1 MAFREDSSPMH
12 HRVSIL
18 LIAVLALAGNA
29 VAAGEAAPA
38 AWSDAG
44 QMVLVT
50 VPGWNA
56 AQGTLRTYERGDG
69 GQWHEVGAAAPVV
82 IGHAGAA
89 WGLGLA
95 PTPAAGTRKHEGDG
109 RSPAGVFR
117 IGTTFGYA
125 ARADTVMP
133 YLALTATDYCMDV
146 SGSPLYNRIADA
158 AKVGAAALKG
168 SSEPMRRDLHV
179 NGDERYRLGF
189 VIEHN
194 PHAVPE
200 GGSCIFG
207 HLWKAPDVATT
218 GCTAMAPATMRRL
231 LAWLKPQAHPV
242 FVLLPQAAYARLQRS
257 WQLPAMQVRQ

>member
-1 MAFREDSSPMH
+1 MRN
-12 HRVSIL
+12 RLVTL
-18 LIAVLALAGNA
+18 LIAGLALSGNVVAGDA
-29 VAAGEAAPA
+29 TA
-38 AWSDAG
+38 AWSDAR

-56 AQGTLRTYERGDG
+56 MQGTLRTYERSDG
-69 GQWHEVGAAAPVV
+69 GAWHEAGKARPVV
-82 IGHAGAA
+82 IGHSGAA
-89 WGLGLA
+89 WGIGLS
-95 PTPAAGTRKHEGDG
+95 PAQHDGPQKREGDG

-125 ARADTVMP
+125 AHADTTMP

-146 SGSPLYNRIADA
+146 SGSPLYNRIADT

-179 NGDERYRLGF
+179 QGDQRYRLGF

-194 PHAVPE
+194 PNGVPQ

-207 HLWKAPDVATT
+207 HLWKTPDTGTT
-218 GCTAMAPATMRRL
+218 GCTAMNPATMRRL
-231 LAWLKPQAHPV
+231 LAWLKPQAHPI
-242 FVLLPQAAYARLQRS
+242 FVLLPQNEYARLRHG
-257 WQLPAMQVRQ
+257 WQLPSTQGGR

>member
-1 MAFREDSSPMH
+1 MRNCLAT
-12 HRVSIL
+12 L
-18 LIAVLALAGNA
+18 LIAGLALSGNVVAGD
-29 VAAGEAAPA
+29 APA
-38 AWSDAG
+38 AWFDAS

-56 AQGTLRTYERGDG
+56 MQGTLRTYERGDG
-69 GQWHEVGAAAPVV
+69 GEWHEVGGSEPVV
-82 IGHAGAA
+82 IGHSGAA
-89 WGLGLA
+89 WGIGLS
-95 PTPAAGTRKHEGDG
+95 PAQHDGPQKREGDG

-125 ARADTVMP
+125 AHADTTMP

-146 SGSPLYNRIADA
+146 SGSPLYNRIADT

-179 NGDERYRLGF
+179 QGDQRYRLGF

-194 PHAVPE
+194 PNGVPQ

-207 HLWKAPDVATT
+207 HLWKTPDTGTT
-218 GCTAMAPATMRRL
+218 GCTAMNPATMRRL
-231 LAWLKPQAHPV
+231 LAWLKPQAHPI
-242 FVLLPQAAYARLQRS
+242 FVLLPQDEYARLRHG
-257 WQLPAMQVRQ
+257 WQLPSTQGGR

>member
-1 MAFREDSSPMH
+1 MRNRLA
-12 HRVSIL
+12 IL
-18 LIAVLALAGNA
+18 LIAGLALSGNVVAGD
-29 VAAGEAAPA
+29 VPA
-38 AWSDAG
+38 AWSDAR

-56 AQGTLRTYERGDG
+56 MQGTLRTYERGDG
-69 GQWHEVGAAAPVV
+69 GEWHEVGGSEPVV
-82 IGHAGAA
+82 IGHSGAA
-89 WGLGLA
+89 WGIGLS
-95 PTPAAGTRKHEGDG
+95 PAQHDGPQKREGDG

-125 ARADTVMP
+125 AHADTTMP

-146 SGSPLYNRIADA
+146 SGSPLYNRIADT

-179 NGDERYRLGF
+179 QGDQRYRLGF

-194 PHAVPE
+194 PNGVPQ

-207 HLWKAPDVATT
+207 HLWKTPDTGTT
-218 GCTAMAPATMRRL
+218 GCTAMNPATMRRL
-231 LAWLKPQAHPV
+231 LAWLKPQAYPV
-242 FVLLPQAAYARLQRS
+242 FVLLPQDEYARLRHG
-257 WQLPAMQVRQ
+257 WQLPSTQGGR